1 MTCSSSGDPEET
13 SNDVPVEL
21 LRLMQ
26 IDVLSAGSTV
36 AVTPSLMTIPVPTL
50 PVVAMVSPTILLK

>member
-1 MTCSSSGDPEET
+1 MTYSSSGDPEET

-36 AVTPSLMTIPVPTL
+36 AVTPSLMTIPAPIL